1 MKNKIIKIY
10 LILTIIITTINIY
23 PIYAYDWYQEETI
36 QRLAYE
42 SDPSKDPNVW
52 QPIIDNSSSTKYKL
66 TIEKL
71 LGYINV
77 IGIVISVVVVT
88 IIGIKYMLGSVEEK
102 EIAGHKFYC
111 AEMQYE
117 VDEENTYYMKDYV
130 YDNGDNFVCIIFQ
143 TLNNEKTGLE
153 DMLVTE

>member
-1 MKNKIIKIY
+1 MVRHSFLKIKRTNQIEEIFVFPPAKQY
-10 LILTIIITTINIY
+10 LEDALALEENSTI
-23 PIYAYDWYQEETI
+23 
-36 QRLAYE
+36 
-42 SDPSKDPNVW
+42 
-52 QPIIDNSSSTKYKL
+52 
-66 TIEKL
+66 
-71 LGYINV
+71 
-77 IGIVISVVVVT
+77 
-88 IIGIKYMLGSVEEK
+88 GSVEEK